1 MNTSGSK
8 NVYMASKNF
17 LWIVSWFWDRKSLF
31 LLLCSIP
38 IDHKINDLIR
48 LNDGDFRSGRVSPVQ
63 VRSFGDPV
71 DMLYAELI
79 TELFDAVVNVQ
90 NFGYS
95 FIPQGHKY
103 LPTFQYFSSAG
114 CAESPLFCK
123 ALQSITVLSQVGVK
137 PLNHSTWTI
146 LPNTKRI

>member
-17 LWIVSWFWDRKSLF
+17 LWIVSWFWGRKSLL

-38 IDHKINDLIR
+38 IDHTINDFIR
-48 LNDGDFRSGRVSPVQ
+48 LNDGDVKSGRVSPVQ

-95 FIPQGHKY
+95 FVPQGHKY

-114 CAESPLFCK
+114 CTESPLFCK
-123 ALQSITVLSQVGVK
+123 ALESIAVL
-137 PLNHSTWTI
+137 W
-146 LPNTKRI
+146 